1 MRESIEHFFP
11 DIAFP
16 LDEHFK
22 PLPLENSKRGKY
34 ALSLCTL
41 LWEAVFKEYRVDIKK
56 TAQAMVFDGCTV
68 PLVSLSE
75 ADRDELA
82 SNGALRFLKNK
93 TPACFELL
101 LPFPAFFF
109 QMGGGM
115 MRTATQIIC

>member
-56 TAQAMVFDGCTV
+56 TAKAMVFNNCTV
-68 PLVSLSE
+68 PLEQMSE
-75 ADRDELA
+75 ADRDDLTL
-82 SNGALRFLKNK
+82 SGALRFLKKK

-101 LPFPAFFF
+101 SPFPAFFF
-109 QMGGGM
+109 
-115 MRTATQIIC
+115 RRVVA